1 MLARTSPRHAPW
13 CVVLAEDKKHGRIA
27 ALTEIARRLG
37 RGVDLGPPALD
48 DAVLGEAQQHFQ
60 WEPSQ
65 IARLSGR
72 TE

>member
-1 MLARTSPRHAPW
+1 MHRG
-13 CVVLAEDKKHGRIA
+13 CVVAAEDKKHGRIA
-27 ALTEIARRLG
+27 ALTEVVRRLG

-48 DAVLGEAQQHFQ
+48 DAVLAEAQDHFQ
-60 WEPSQ
+60 LEPSQ